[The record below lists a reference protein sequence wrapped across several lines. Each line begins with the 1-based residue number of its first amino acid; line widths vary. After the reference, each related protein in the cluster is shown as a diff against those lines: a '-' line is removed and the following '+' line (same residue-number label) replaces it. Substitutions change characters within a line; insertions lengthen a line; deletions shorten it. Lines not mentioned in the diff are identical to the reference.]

1 MGEWTQTLLG
11 VMEQAAI
18 SGLCRDGQL
27 EMVMQEAHKIV
38 PALGHEELFQLAET
52 IYEMSQ
58 EEI

>member
-1 MGEWTQTLLG
+1 MDELTQTLLG

-27 EMVMQEAHKIV
+27 EMVMQQAHKV
-38 PALGHEELFQLAET
+38 DPVLGQEELFRLAES
-52 IYEMSQ
+52 IYELSQ